1 MVGTQRGLGMGLVIG
16 LMIIWCGLW
25 VVGDDNSKRFWID
38 LWLEGG
44 PLRNRFRRSFD
55 LSENHLVLAA

>member
-1 MVGTQRGLGMGLVIG
+1 M
-16 LMIIWCGLW
+16 
-25 VVGDDNSKRFWID
+25 VGDDNSKRFWID